1 MAKNRRGRETG
12 ARGRSRARRLAMQAL
27 YQWQLNADHEKNI
40 YNQYLESEEI
50 QGVDIDYFRDLVIE
64 LIQQRKRLDATI
76 EQYADRSLEQLD
88 PVEYA
93 ILLVGMYELTH
104 RVDVPYR
111 VVINEAVELSKR
123 FGAADGYKYIN
134 ALLDRAAKKL
144 RAAER
149 DQQ

>member
-1 MAKNRRGRETG
+1 MAKNRRGREPG

-123 FGAADGYKYIN
+123 FGAGH
-134 ALLDRAAKKL
+134 AKPGGD
-144 RAAER
+144 ENP
-149 DQQ
+149 